1 MRKILLASTAIA
13 TTFVVASANAEVS
26 ISGGSTIYY
35 NATSDDL
42 TRTSTSDELLALT
55 DNTINITFSSVT
67 DNGLTLTYST
77 DVNYTSNYASISGD
91 FGTIAY
97 SATAHAA
104 ESYDVSSP
112 SMIGGH
118 GDILVAPESAAGT
131 DIDDVRWNEADA
143 GNLTGANISYHSPSI
158 NGFSFGVGVGGI
170 DATDDVTSWGA
181 QYTTEMGGVS
191 ATLGYAASEGAAN
204 VTQDHVG
211 AQVSAS
217 NITFGIGSS
226 TKEESTALK
235 EETTSYAITYAMNDQ
250 VSFNAGHVNSD
261 NTLASKELN
270 TTSVGVSYTIAS
282 GLVAHLANNN
292 FEYKES
298 GSTVNDGSI
307 MNVVISMSF

>member
-13 TTFVVASANAEVS
+13 TTFAVASANAEVS

-77 DVNYTSNYASISGD
+77 DVNYTSDYAAISGD

-97 SATAHAA
+97 SSTAHAA
-104 ESYDVSSP
+104 ESYDVTSP
-112 SMIGGH
+112 AMIGGH
-118 GDILVAPESAAGT
+118 GDMLVAPEATAGT

-181 QYTTEMGGVS
+181 MYSTEMGGVS

-204 VTQDHVG
+204 VTQDHIG
-211 AQVSAS
+211 AQISAS

-226 TKEESTALK
+226 TKEESTSLK

-292 FEYKES
+292 FEYKSS

-307 MNVVISMSF
+307 MSFALNMSF